1 MNQTSTQSP
10 LAKEKVPKV
19 FIVFV
24 VFFFFFSF
32 SSLERNVAIMKA
44 QKRAEMGRVHSGR
57 GVSARQ
63 LALLQSLRTMASRT

>member
-24 VFFFFFSF
+24 VFFFFSF